1 MLNLDRRKGTPH
13 DVAVFTEGETFSSK
27 KDFGICMK
35 TDQSDMTYYS
45 VPVCY
50 HDSFLRRRRHQSIL
64 FCHCENPDFVLH
76 QIHHIMPRCSSSRRV
91 PSAAHTKL
99 AHYVAWLRHY
109 QTLRTI
115 ASGTQRF
122 WISGYLQYQDL
133 DISNIW
139 ISAVACEL
147 LEWNRFW
154 YPITHSHH
162 SDSNDLH
169 AIHLPNFQFPKN
181 HCGTVPS
188 VAPAGYHFARAKLRI
203 CDVVFNYFL
212 CFGPLISI

>member
-1 MLNLDRRKGTPH
+1 MLVFTEEETFSNKTDSGTFAESKHLEKVPSSVNTRIMILLYSQKKRPFQTKKIRRFIGIGTYRKGAFFCKFMNSDTAVFTEGETFSCKKDCEILLNLERRKGTPH

-99 AHYVAWLRHY
+99 AHYVA
-109 QTLRTI
+109 
-115 ASGTQRF
+115 
-122 WISGYLQYQDL
+122 
-133 DISNIW
+133 
-139 ISAVACEL
+139 
-147 LEWNRFW
+147 
-154 YPITHSHH
+154 
-162 SDSNDLH
+162 
-169 AIHLPNFQFPKN
+169 
-181 HCGTVPS
+181 
-188 VAPAGYHFARAKLRI
+188 
-203 CDVVFNYFL
+203 
-212 CFGPLISI
+212 